1 MPDAAVDSGE
11 QRDEDVL
18 ERQFA
23 GDSERVRWENS
34 SQGDQTVLVVSGQ
47 GEICEVLQAPEE
59 TTRSDACVAGADIDT
74 LWPGDQ
80 EQRLRNKIRRA
91 LRSRRVQSA
100 EYASPTQQAFHDFVF
115 IPQGR
120 DRVIVVVRDVSA
132 RRSDYQRMREL
143 AYVDTVTKLPNQRL
157 LMEELARCLE
167 ALQLQGGRAAVLCFH
182 FDAPEPVSG
191 GPHSAQTDA
200 LLVELASRF
209 MHELRGVNEVGTE
222 DYDRYTVAARISPKQ
237 FGVLL
242 PAIESG
248 SDAEGVARRLV
259 ETLEQPIEGDAG
271 RVKLAVSGG
280 IALYPQDG
288 KEPHVLFANAVAA
301 MEDARANREP
311 CKFHSGTVRMR
322 ALQRQDLELELK
334 AALERNEFSIEY
346 LPTVDAASRRP
357 RSVEALL
364 RWPQSVFGSQSI
376 EQVIA
381 VAENTGLILPIG
393 DWVLRQ
399 SCSQLRQWCD
409 DGIGPIRLSVN
420 FSVQELARDDV
431 VARVASALEAGGVMP
446 SQIDIE
452 ITEYALFRD
461 AMRSYRTLIGLK
473 DLGVGIVLDDYGT
486 GACSLA
492 HVARSPIDA
501 VKIDNSFVAGIREGA
516 AEASV
521 CAAIAALA
529 EQLNLR
535 VVAEGVETAEQ
546 ADLLSSLG
554 CSELQGFFVSR
565 PLAASSVAS
574 FVDAVSADGGLDA
587 D

>member
-1 MPDAAVDSGE
+1 MPETA
-11 QRDEDVL
+11 
-18 ERQFA
+18 A
-23 GDSERVRWENS
+23 GDGDEQEEVATGHALAGAPAGVRWETS
-34 SQGDQTVLVVSGQ
+34 SHGDQAVLVVSGQ
-47 GEICEVLQAPEE
+47 GHICEVLQAPDEPAL
-59 TTRSDACVAGADIDT
+59 RDAMSVGAEIDA

-80 EQRLRNKIRRA
+80 EQRLRLKIRRA

-100 EYASPTQQAFHDFVF
+100 EYASLSQDTFHDFVF

-120 DRVIVVVRDVSA
+120 DRVILVVRDVSA

-157 LMEELARCLE
+157 LLEELGRCLE
-167 ALQLQGGRAAVLCFH
+167 ALRLQEGRAAVLCFH
-182 FDAPEPVSG
+182 FEAPERLSG
-191 GPHSAQTDA
+191 GSQSRQPDA
-200 LLVELASRF
+200 LLIELASRF
-209 MHELRGVNEVGTE
+209 MHELRGVNEVGTT
-222 DYDRYTVAARISPKQ
+222 DYDRYTVAARISPQQ

-242 PAIESG
+242 PAIDSG
-248 SDAEGVARRLV
+248 SDAEAVARRLV
-259 ETLEQPIEGDAG
+259 ETLEQPIDGGAG
-271 RVKLAVSGG
+271 RVKLRVSAG

-288 KEPHVLFANAVAA
+288 KESDVLFGNAVAA

-346 LPTVDAASRRP
+346 LPIVDATTREP
-357 RSVEALL
+357 TSVEALL

-409 DGIGPIRLSVN
+409 SDVGPIRLSVN

-431 VARVASALEAGGVMP
+431 VERVAHALEASGVEP
-446 SQIDIE
+446 DQIDIE

-461 AMRSYRTLIGLK
+461 AMRSYRTLSGLK
-473 DLGVGIVLDDYGT
+473 ELGVGVVLDDYGT

-501 VKIDNSFVAGIREGA
+501 VKIDNSFVAGIRQGA
-516 AEASV
+516 DASAV

-529 EQLNLR
+529 EKLNLR

-546 ADLLSSLG
+546 ADLLAQFG

-565 PLAASSVAS
+565 PLRAPAVES
-574 FVDAVSADGGLDA
+574 FLTERADSDQG
-587 D
+587 

>member
-1 MPDAAVDSGE
+1 MPDAEVDGGKE
-11 QRDEDVL
+11 QDEGVL
-18 ERQFA
+18 EHPFA
-23 GDSERVRWENS
+23 PDAQRVRWES
-34 SQGDQTVLVVSGQ
+34 VSHGDQAVLVVSGQ
-47 GEICEVLQAPEE
+47 GTLCEVLQAPE
-59 TTRSDACVAGADIDT
+59 DAARGESLVVGADLDA

-80 EQRLRNKIRRA
+80 PQRLRNKVRRA
-91 LRSRRVQSA
+91 VRSRRVQSA
-100 EYASPTQQAFHDFVF
+100 EYASSAQDAFHDFVF

-157 LMEELARCLE
+157 LMEELGRCLE
-167 ALQLQGGRAAVLCFH
+167 ALRLQEGRAAVLCFH
-182 FDAPEPVSG
+182 FDAPEPLSG
-191 GPHSAQTDA
+191 VPHSTQTDA

-209 MHELRGVNEVGTE
+209 MHELRGVNEVGTV
-222 DYDRYTVAARISPKQ
+222 DYDRYTVAARISPQQ
-237 FGVLL
+237 FAVLL
-242 PAIESG
+242 PAIDSG

-259 ETLEQPIEGDAG
+259 ETLEQPIQGAAG
-271 RVKLAVSGG
+271 TVKLAVSAG

-288 KEPHVLFANAVAA
+288 KESQVLFSNAVAA

-334 AALERNEFSIEY
+334 AALERDEFSIEY
-346 LPTVDAASRRP
+346 LPIVDATSRLP

-364 RWPQSVFGSQSI
+364 RWPQGVFGSQSI

-399 SCSQLRQWCD
+399 SCMQLRHWCD
-409 DGIGPIRLSVN
+409 GGVGPIRLSIN

-431 VARVASALEAGGVMP
+431 VERVARALDAAGVAP
-446 SQIDIE
+446 EQVDIE

-461 AMRSYRTLIGLK
+461 AMRSYRTLAGLK
-473 DLGVGIVLDDYGT
+473 DLGVGVVLDDYGT

-501 VKIDNSFVAGIREGA
+501 VKIDNSFVAGLRDGA

-554 CSELQGFFVSR
+554 CSELQGFYVSR
-565 PLAASSVAS
+565 PLAAASVAS
-574 FVDAVSADGGLDA
+574 FVGSATAADASD
-587 D
+587 